1 MLQIQ
6 HIYKEY
12 HTGKFVQRAL
22 DDFSLNLRDNEFVAI
37 LGPSGSGKTT
47 LLNIIG
53 GLDHYDSGELII
65 NGTSTKKYKDRD
77 WDSYRN
83 HTIGF
88 VFQSYN
94 LIPHQT
100 LLSNVELA
108 LTISGVGRKER
119 RNRARAALEKVGL
132 GDQVNKRPNQ
142 LSGGQMQRV
151 AIARALV
158 NDPDI
163 LLADEPTGA
172 LDSATSLQVMDLLK
186 EVAQDRLVVMVTHN
200 PDLAEQYAT
209 RIVRVK
215 DGQMVSDSDPYDVEE
230 ETLPQKTYGNMGKA
244 FMSLPTAISLSFNN
258 LLTKKART
266 LLTAFAG
273 SIGIIGIALIMSLS
287 TGVNDYIEDI
297 EEETLSGYPLSIA
310 NSGMDMTA
318 LMEGSGLISLTGGE
332 ERDEDE
338 INVISMITSML
349 SRVES
354 NDLAALKEY
363 LDSGESGVDPYV
375 NAIEYSYDVTPQ
387 IYVEYEDGDYR
398 QVNPDSSFSA
408 LGFGGSS
415 SSMLSSF
422 MSTDIFDELPVAEN
436 LYADQYEVVA
446 GKWPENYNE
455 LILILSS
462 SGSIS
467 DFMLYDLGLR
477 DGAELDDMIRQFAD
491 GEDIET
497 PDDVGTYTY
506 EDIVGLTY
514 HLVCAAD
521 YYEYDDQYEVW
532 KDKTDNT
539 EYMQQLVADSEEL
552 TIVGVAKPSPD
563 ATLSML
569 TSGVYYMP
577 ELIDHVTELAEE
589 SEIVQDQLEHPD
601 TNILTGEEFGSEDEG
616 DLFDLDSLFEIDED
630 ALQDAFA
637 FDEDELQERLSDSLD
652 FSDLDL
658 DLDFSDLDLD
668 LDLDLSDLDLGS
680 MDLGSMDLSGMDL
693 SGMDLGSLDL
703 GSMDFGS
710 LDLGSLDLGSMDL
723 SSMDLSS
730 LDLSSLEDLDIDLPE
745 MDMSELFSS
754 LSFDL
759 SDIDLT
765 SLIEELIEGYL
776 TYAEQNPSTDY
787 EDLGTHFAE
796 YLMTDRVQEYLL
808 EEIEKIYSDSAGVTV
823 ATDQMESLVN
833 QLLMSYMVY
842 VAEGGDASDYMAFL
856 NTADVQAIIQA
867 WMTENITVDTSLLAV
882 DAVQL
887 QEMASTLAAGYER
900 YARRNGYAQPSSI
913 MDSFQTYLGTAEAES
928 ILTGALDLG
937 DMETQMGTIMQEYMS
952 TVMSAYTEALTQA
965 LTETIS
971 SQLTS
976 SMSDMTSQMT
986 SQLTSQLSSQLSSQ
1000 MSSAVSSMTAGMT
1013 DQISSMMTEAMTSMM
1028 SQMTDAISESMSGA
1042 LQDSLG
1048 DSLSDSLSESMS
1060 DSLSESMSD
1069 SLSESMSDSL
1079 SESMSDVMSDMMDID
1094 SDTFMDAFEFNMDS
1108 DDMTELIVSM
1118 STSTDSTYTGNL
1130 ANFGYVDFDSPNEI
1144 DIYPID
1150 FAGKD
1155 EIVYILDEYNDRME
1169 AEGQEDKV
1177 ITYSDT
1183 VGTLMSSVTD
1193 IINIISYVLIAFI
1206 AISLV
1211 VSSIM
1216 IGVITYIS
1224 VLERQ
1229 KEIGI
1234 LRAIGASK
1242 GNISQVFNAET
1253 GIVGL
1258 CAGLLGVGVAML
1270 LTIPGNAL
1278 IHHLAGTTQVNMSLR
1293 PQFAG
1298 TLVVLSIVLTLIGGL
1313 IPSSKAAG
1321 SDPVVALRTD

>member
-1 MLQIQ
+1 MLQLE

-12 HTGKFVQRAL
+12 HTGKLVQRAL

-119 RNRARAALEKVGL
+119 RQRARAALEKVGL
-132 GDQVNKRPNQ
+132 GDQVNKKPNQ

-172 LDSATSLQVMDLLK
+172 LDSVTSIQVMDLLK

-215 DGQMVSDSDPYDVEE
+215 DGQVISDSDPYVIEDEE
-230 ETLPQKTYGNMGKA
+230 LPQKSYGNMGKA
-244 FMSLPTAISLSFNN
+244 YMRLPTAISLSFHN
-258 LLTKKART
+258 LMTKKART

-297 EEETLSGYPLSIA
+297 EEETLSGYPLSIS
-310 NSGMDMTA
+310 NSGMDMTS
-318 LMEGSGLISLTGGE
+318 LMEGSGLLSIGGGGE
-332 ERDEDE
+332 QEEDE
-338 INVISMITSML
+338 INVMSLITSML

-354 NDLAALKEY
+354 NDLAALKAF

-375 NAIEYSYDVTPQ
+375 NAIEYVYDISPQ

-398 QVNPDSSFSA
+398 QVNPDSSFSV
-408 LGFGGSS
+408 LGFGTGSTS
-415 SSMLSSF
+415 NSMLSSF

-436 LYADQYEVVA
+436 LYIDQYEIVA
-446 GKWPENYNE
+446 GKWPENYDE
-455 LILILSS
+455 LVLVLSS

-477 DGAELDDMIRQFAD
+477 NGSELDDMIRQFAD

-497 PDDVGTYTY
+497 PADIGTYRY
-506 EDIVGLTY
+506 EDMIGLSY
-514 HLVCAAD
+514 RLVSPAD
-521 YYEYDDQYEVW
+521 YYEYDEQYEVW
-532 KDKTDNT
+532 KEKTDNT
-539 EYMQQLVADSEEL
+539 EYMKQLVADGEEL
-552 TIVGVAKPSPD
+552 TIVGVAAPSPD

-577 ELIDHVTELAEE
+577 ELIDHISEVAAE
-589 SEIVQDQLEHPD
+589 SEIVKDQLANPD
-601 TNILTGEEFGSEDEG
+601 VNVLTGEKFGEESDEN
-616 DLFDLDSLFEIDED
+616 LFDMDSLFEIDED
-630 ALQDAFA
+630 ALQEAFA
-637 FDEDELQERLSDSLD
+637 FDEDALQEAFEES
-652 FSDLDL
+652 
-658 DLDFSDLDLD
+658 
-668 LDLDLSDLDLGS
+668 LDLSEMMDLDMDLSSVDLGS
-680 MDLGSMDLSGMDL
+680 MDLGSMDLSSLDM
-693 SGMDLGSLDL
+693 GSFDL

-710 LDLGSLDLGSMDL
+710 LDLGSIDL
-723 SSMDLSS
+723 SSMDF
-730 LDLSSLEDLDIDLPE
+730 ENMNIDMPE
-745 MDMSELFSS
+745 LDMSTLLSD
-754 LSFDL
+754 LSFDM
-759 SDIDLT
+759 SSIDLN
-765 SLIEELIEGYL
+765 SLLGDLIEGYL
-776 TYAEQNPSTDY
+776 SYAEGNESTDY
-787 EDLGTHFAE
+787 ANLSAYFTE
-796 YLMTDRVQEYLL
+796 YMMTADAQGILL
-808 EEIEKIYSDSAGVTV
+808 DEITKIYADEAGV
-823 ATDQMESLVN
+823 LVN
-833 QLLMSYMVY
+833 MDQAQASTLINRMLTAYSNYLI
-842 VAEGGDASDYMAFL
+842 GGGEASNWIDFL
-856 NTADVQAIIQA
+856 YTPEVQAILADWIDQ
-867 WMTENITVDTSLLAV
+867 NISV
-882 DAVQL
+882 DASALTVGAEDMQA
-887 QEMASTLAAGYER
+887 MASALVAGYET
-900 YARRNGYAQPSSI
+900 YAGRNGYPQTSD
-913 MDSFQTYLGTAEAES
+913 MMTSFQNYLGTAEAQS
-928 ILTGALDLG
+928 ILSGAM
-937 DMETQMGTIMQEYMS
+937 DMSELETQIGAVMQSYMTS
-952 TVMSAYTEALTQA
+952 VMSAYTEALTQG

-971 SQLTS
+971 DQLTA
-976 SMSDMTSQMT
+976 SMSGMTSQMT
-986 SQLTSQLSSQLSSQ
+986 AQI
-1000 MSSAVSSMTAGMT
+1000 SSAVSSMTSSMT
-1013 DQISSMMTEAMTSMM
+1013 GQISAMMTEAMESMM
-1028 SQMTDAISESMSGA
+1028 SEMTDAISESMEEA
-1042 LQDSLG
+1042 LG
-1048 DSLSDSLSESMS
+1048 DSMSEQLSESMS
-1060 DSLSESMSD
+1060 DAME
-1069 SLSESMSDSL
+1069 
-1079 SESMSDVMSDMMDID
+1079 DMMDID

-1108 DDMTELIVSM
+1108 DDLTELIVSM
-1118 STSTDSTYTGNL
+1118 STSTDSTLSGNL

-1144 DIYPID
+1144 DIYPLD

-1155 EIVYILDEYNDRME
+1155 EIVEILDDYNDRME
-1169 AEGQEDKV
+1169 AEGNEDKV
-1177 ITYSDT
+1177 ITYSDM

-1253 GIVGL
+1253 GIIGL
-1258 CAGLLGVGVAML
+1258 CAGLLGVGISL
-1270 LTIPGNAL
+1270 LLQIPGNAL
-1278 IHHLAGTTQVNMSLR
+1278 IHHLAGTTQVNMNLR
-1293 PQFAG
+1293 PQYAA
-1298 TLVVLSIVLTLIGGL
+1298 TLALLSVVLTLIGGL
-1313 IPSSKAAG
+1313 IPSRQASH